1 MVSVSGRNSCPHS
14 GKEQINSSCPH
25 WKLLT
30 RKMKQ
35 AFARARANLR
45 LRRELSALYAMS
57 DRELRDIGLI
67 QQDVHDIAAL
77 SAEQNIKEFL
87 ASRQYDG
94 THYVMQNGSLVRRK
108 R

>member
-1 MVSVSGRNSCPHS
+1 MVSISGSNSCPHS
-14 GKEQINSSCPH
+14 GKEQINSSYPH

-30 RKMKQ
+30 CNVKLVFSRV
-35 AFARARANLR
+35 RTNLR

-77 SAEQNIKEFL
+77 SADHNVREFL

-94 THYVMQNGSLVRRK
+94 THYIMQNGSLIRRE